1 MSKTVVGKR
10 TQVSIR
16 SVWAKET
23 EFSDW
28 LVTSEGLELLSE
40 DLEIQIENPVRE
52 VRGTNFPCDL
62 VANMVGEEK
71 HIVAIENQFGKT
83 NHDHLGKLLTYAAT
97 HKAMT
102 GIWIAEEVADDHRQ
116 VIDWLNENTP
126 NSIYLYLAELKVYSI
141 NGSPPAP
148 QLDLICRPNISMKQ
162 DNSSASDSERTRH
175 EWRLAFWQDIHNEIK
190 QAKPPFNLQKPSTDH
205 WSSIALGRSGFHI
218 SMLLTPK
225 NKSIAVEV
233 TVQPE
238 WKATAYQQLY
248 DQKETIEAELGRKLK
263 WREMPDKISSRI
275 ILEESLD
282 PADDNNR
289 KQVCEWFREWTPK
302 MHKAFKLRIM
312 NLQEHKASND
322 ES

>member
-1 MSKTVVGKR
+1 MSKPVVGKR
-10 TQVSIR
+10 SQVSIR

-28 LVTSEGLELLSE
+28 LITPEGIELISE
-40 DLEIQIENPVRE
+40 DLEIQVENPVRE
-52 VRGTNFPCDL
+52 VRGTNFPCDI

-71 HIVAIENQFGKT
+71 HIVAIENQFGRT

-102 GIWIAEEVADDHRQ
+102 GIWIAEEVADDHRE

-126 NSIYLYLAELKVYSI
+126 NSIHLYLAELKVYSI

-162 DNSSASDSERTRH
+162 TSDSLSESDRARY
-175 EWRLAFWQDIHNEIK
+175 EWRLKFWQEIHDAIK
-190 QAKPPFNLQKPSTDH
+190 ETKPAFSLQKPSFEH
-205 WSSIALGRSGFHI
+205 WSSIALGRSGFHV

-233 TVQPE
+233 YVKPE
-238 WKATAYQQLY
+238 WKLSAYQQLY
-248 DQKETIEAELGRKLK
+248 AQKEEIESDLGEILD
-263 WREMPDKISSRI
+263 WREMPEKASSRI
-275 ILEESLD
+275 ILEKSID
-282 PADDNNR
+282 PSIDSNR
-289 KQVCEWFREWTPK
+289 IDVCKWFSEWTPK
-302 MHKAFKLRIM
+302 MHKVFQKRIKE
-312 NLQEHKASND
+312 LHDS
-322 ES
+322 

>member
-1 MSKTVVGKR
+1 MSKIVVGKR
-10 TQVSIR
+10 SQVSTR
-16 SVWAKET
+16 SVWSKET

-28 LVTSEGLELLSE
+28 LVTPEGLELLSE

-52 VRGTNFPCDL
+52 VRGTNFPCDI

-162 DNSSASDSERTRH
+162 DITTSTEGERTRH

-190 QAKPPFNLQKPSTDH
+190 QAKPSFNLQKPSIAH
-205 WSSIALGRSGFHI
+205 WSSIALGRSDFHI

-225 NKSIAVEV
+225 NKSVAVEV
-233 TVQPE
+233 VVKPE
-238 WKATAYQQLY
+238 WKASAFQQLY
-248 DQKETIEAELGRKLK
+248 GQKSEIETEIGKELD
-263 WREMPDKISSRI
+263 WREMADKESSRI
-275 ILEESLD
+275 ILEEMID
-282 PADDNNR
+282 PSNEQNR
-289 KQVCEWFREWTPK
+289 KSVCEWFRQWVPK
-302 MHKAFKLRIM
+302 MHKAFQQRVKD
-312 NLQEHKASND
+312 LQEP
-322 ES
+322 

>member
-10 TQVSIR
+10 SQVSIR
-16 SVWAKET
+16 SVWSKET

-28 LVTSEGLELLSE
+28 LITPEGLELLSE

-52 VRGTNFPCDL
+52 VRGTNFPCDI

-162 DNSSASDSERTRH
+162 DNSTSTESERTRH
-175 EWRLAFWQDIHNEIK
+175 EWRLAFWQDIHNEIR
-190 QAKPPFNLQKPSTDH
+190 QSKPPFNLQKPSTDH
-205 WSSIALGRSGFHI
+205 WSSVALGRSDFHI

-225 NKSIAVEV
+225 NKSVAIEAVV
-233 TVQPE
+233 KPE
-238 WKATAYQQLY
+238 WKASAYQQLL
-248 DQKETIEAELGRKLK
+248 DQKEAIEAELGKRLE
-263 WREMPDKISSRI
+263 WREMSDKISSRI
-275 ILEESLD
+275 ILEEPID
-282 PADDNNR
+282 PSNEQNR
-289 KQVCEWFREWTPK
+289 KRVCEWFREWTPK
-302 MHKAFKLRIM
+302 MHKAFQHRVKE
-312 NLQEHKASND
+312 LQEP
-322 ES
+322 